1 MNFLLLSD
9 FHLVTA
15 TPTSRLDDL
24 PRTQFRKLIFIL
36 LYAQKHNCKIVQAG
50 DLSEVPRSWYLLPR
64 IAIYLKKYRAKY
76 YGIFGQHD
84 TYLYSEL
91 TRDATTLG
99 VLDKTG
105 LVTILGDE
113 PVKVGNVRLW
123 GASYGRKVPKIK
135 KVRNVKD
142 MLVVHDHIS
151 DKALFSAHRYKKAKT
166 YLKKHRNF
174 DLILAGDIHRQF
186 RIKLGSRRI
195 VNTGPIVRTDNTEYN
210 REHRP
215 SFYVWNSRTNRIKT
229 VIIPHEKT
237 EEIFL
242 DKAYDNERDDASS
255 IVRSIDLIRKSKEY
269 KVANRLSDVI
279 LDLYDEYSVTEEVQD
294 LLSELLL

>member
-15 TPTSRLDDL
+15 TPSSRLDDL
-24 PRTQFRKLIFIL
+24 PKSQFKKLIFIL
-36 LYAQKHNCKIVQAG
+36 IYAKKYNCKIVQAG

-64 IAIYLKKYRAKY
+64 IAIYFKKYQAKY
-76 YGIFGQHD
+76 FGIFGQHD

-123 GASYGRKVPKIK
+123 GASYGMKVPKIK
-135 KVRNVKD
+135 KVKKLKD
-142 MLVVHDHIS
+142 VLVVHDHIS
-151 DKALFSAHRYKKAKT
+151 DKALFSSHRYKKAKT
-166 YLKKHRNF
+166 YLKKHKNF
-174 DLILAGDIHRQF
+174 DLILAGDIHRRF
-186 RIKLGSRRI
+186 RIKHGDRRI
-195 VNTGPIVRTDNTEYN
+195 VNTGPIIRTDNTEYN
-210 REHRP
+210 REHKP
-215 SFYVWNSRTNRIKT
+215 GFYVWNSKTNKLKLVT
-229 VIIPHEKT
+229 IPHEKT
-237 EEIFL
+237 EDIFL
-242 DKAYDNERDDASS
+242 DKAYSNENDDASS

-269 KVANRLSDVI
+269 KVTNRLSDVL
-279 LDLYDEYSVTEEVQD
+279 LDLYDEYSVTDEVQD